1 MQFET
6 GKYYHLYNR
15 SNNEE
20 VIFRTDENYLYFL
33 QRYREYFEND
43 FATLAYCLMPTHFH
57 FLVKVRTKLP
67 ESLSDSIG
75 AFLSGYTKAF
85 NLRYDRHG
93 SMFQPRTKAK
103 EVDSGEYL
111 ITLMTYIH
119 QNPVRAK
126 LVNKQEEWKYSS
138 YLDLVGM
145 RDGKLP
151 NRDLILRYFKTPN
164 DYKKYSEEIIETIKE
179 EYWV

>member
-20 VIFRTDENYLYFL
+20 IIFRTDENYLYFL
-33 QRYREYFEND
+33 QRYREYFENE

-57 FLVKVRTKLP
+57 FLVKVRAEKP
-67 ESLSDSIG
+67 ENLSDTIG
-75 AFLSGYTKAF
+75 AFLSDYTKAF
-85 NLRYDRHG
+85 NVRFERHG
-93 SMFQPRTKAK
+93 SLFQPRTKAK
-103 EVDSGEYL
+103 EIDSEEYL
-111 ITLMTYIH
+111 ITLITYIH

-145 RDGKLP
+145 RDGSLP
-151 NRDLILRYFKTPN
+151 SKDYILQYFKSLT
-164 DYKKYSEEIIETIKE
+164 DYKMYSEEIIESVNE